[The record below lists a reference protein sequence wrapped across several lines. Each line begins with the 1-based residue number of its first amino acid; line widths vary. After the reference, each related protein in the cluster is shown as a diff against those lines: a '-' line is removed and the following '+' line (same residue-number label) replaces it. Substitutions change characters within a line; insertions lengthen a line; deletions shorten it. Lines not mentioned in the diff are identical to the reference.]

1 MLRGC
6 GKSARTIS
14 TPRLA
19 ASGGFILVAAL
30 WILAALATLAVIFSI
45 YVAKTAVSLSLNDSD
60 IQTDALVYAALELT
74 AYQVST
80 PKAEDA
86 PGASPPGT
94 SSPGAPPAA
103 ARPNSDAPP
112 PPPRGDF
119 SFRLGRANVAVS
131 FLPETARIDIN
142 AAPPELLAS
151 FFTALGVQRQ
161 QAEQYVQRIAGWIT
175 APKQAGSQ
183 SAPSQDKD
191 EEALYRAAG
200 RSYAPRGAPF
210 SHIDELYLVV
220 GIPPAIIDRAKPFL
234 TVYSG
239 KSQIDVIDAAPE
251 VVAAIP
257 GLTPNIIQSLAE
269 ARRSGASADQVTRL
283 LGALPMQMQNLVTI
297 EGGDTYR
304 VTARIRYDNGRQAA
318 AEVVIRTGT
327 DDGPYGVLWWRNG
340 FDALSNTGPLPGPPP
355 R

>member
-1 MLRGC
+1 MPRGWR
-6 GKSARTIS
+6 KSVRTS
-14 TPRLA
+14 GTPRLA
-19 ASGGFILVAAL
+19 APGGFILVAAL

-45 YVAKTAVSLSLNDSD
+45 YVAKSAVSLSLNDND

-86 PGASPPGT
+86 PGASPPGP

-103 ARPNSDAPP
+103 APARPNADAPP
-112 PPPRGDF
+112 PPPSGDF

-151 FFTALGVQRQ
+151 FFTALGVPRQ

-175 APKQAGSQ
+175 KPKQTGNQ
-183 SAPSQDKD
+183 TVVFQDKD

-210 SHIDELYLVV
+210 AHIDELYLVV
-220 GIPPAIIDRAKPFL
+220 DIPPAIIERAKPFL

-239 KSQIDVIDAAPE
+239 KSQIDVLDAAPE

-269 ARRSGASADQVTRL
+269 ARRTGAGADQVTQL
-283 LGALPMQMQNLVTI
+283 LSALPMRNVVTI

-304 VTARIRYDNGRQAA
+304 VTARIRYDNGRQAG

-327 DDGPYGVLWWRNG
+327 KDSPYGVLWWRNG
-340 FDALSNTGPLPGPPP
+340 LDVLSNTGLLP